1 MKAGSAEDRMLSV
14 MEMYPDISC
23 VFWRSL
29 MVFIIIIMGRK
40 I

>member
-29 MVFIIIIMGRK
+29 MVFYLFMGRK